1 MKYII
6 SILAVALICTTLML
20 TGKESPKDK
29 GIGPIKDLKLG
40 EIDKTLLPK
49 GRSLFNEKC
58 IVCHSLDSKKVGP
71 PLRNV
76 AKDQTPEFIMNLL
89 VNTLEMQQKDEHIK
103 QLISQYKVVMVDYKL
118 SQDQAREL
126 LEYLRAAAE
135 WKNFSSKSVNIYF

>member
-6 SILAVALICTTLML
+6 SIIALALICTTLML
-20 TGKESPKDK
+20 TGKEEPKDK
-29 GIGPIKDLKLG
+29 GIGPVKNLKLG
-40 EIDKTLLPK
+40 EIDKSLLPK

-58 IVCHSLDSKKVGP
+58 IVCHRSIPRRWSAFEICCKRP
-71 PLRNV
+71 NS
-76 AKDQTPEFIMNLL
+76 QFIMNLL
-89 VNTLEMQQKDEHIK
+89 VNTVEMQQKDAQIK

-135 WKNFSSKSVNIYF
+135 WKNFSDNSVNINF